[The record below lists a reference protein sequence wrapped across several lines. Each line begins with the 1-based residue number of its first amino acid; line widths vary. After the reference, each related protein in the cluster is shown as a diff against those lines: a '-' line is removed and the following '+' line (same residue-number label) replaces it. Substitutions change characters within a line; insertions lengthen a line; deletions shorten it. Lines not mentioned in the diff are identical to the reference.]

1 MASIDFGR
9 RAGSLR
15 VAVVR
20 VAIIVIFFLSVV
32 FLFVFFL
39 VGLLAK
45 NDIGCYGA
53 ISAVSANV
61 LWIHSVHGQWYA
73 VSVTTETMDCRA
85 GSDAG
90 PSGTIRTEPQ
100 SKENRKWRRRLLM

>member
-73 VSVTTETMDCRA
+73 VSVTTETAARA
-85 GSDAG
+85 VTPDPAVQSELNHNQR
-90 PSGTIRTEPQ
+90 RTANGAEGY
-100 SKENRKWRRRLLM
+100 